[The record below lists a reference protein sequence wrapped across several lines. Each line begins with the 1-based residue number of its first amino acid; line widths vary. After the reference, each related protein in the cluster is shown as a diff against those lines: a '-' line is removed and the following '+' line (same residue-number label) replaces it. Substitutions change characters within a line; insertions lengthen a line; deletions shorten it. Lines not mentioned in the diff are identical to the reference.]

1 LSPRSAAPPTPD
13 ALRNLVERNIP
24 AAARPAVAALHALNR
39 LGEPQEVAD
48 LAAWLC
54 SVPASFT
61 TGNYYAVG
69 GGLLAQDAA
78 MG

>member
-1 LSPRSAAPPTPD
+1 M
-13 ALRNLVERNIP
+13 
-24 AAARPAVAALHALNR
+24 AALHALNP

-48 LAAWLC
+48 LAAWPC

-61 TGNYYAVG
+61 TGNSYAVG